1 MAPTLYGDYQI
12 MSCPQCRTRT
22 KVVAQSAAAWAA
34 SARTAECWHCGAK
47 FPCDSN
53 AIDPR
58 VIEGDLVEVT
68 AIQPTAIQTAEI
80 QTAEIHPKGGN
91 QLRIG
96 DIVAVQVEGRIR
108 VKRILGLPGDVIS
121 VQQRRLQ
128 VNGKRLEMI
137 LAEAGGTRDAAFIDV
152 DIDQHRSES
161 RWVRASEPRDS
172 DWLVYHHQSVYEHL
186 RPSEIYDDYPCNVDV
201 IRPLEPVDQLA
212 VTLSLAAAARVDVAF
227 FSNAGTRLATRHLV
241 ANESLTISVGHAEL
255 ADSISLTPQT
265 PIAIRVRDEQGQDE
279 QGQRVTLND
288 LCVRR
293 SVEYRLRRRDSE
305 AMYPLTLK
313 QDECFIVGDNVPISV
328 DSREFGPLSMD
339 HIVGFARRLT
349 PQ

>member
-1 MAPTLYGDYQI
+1 M
-12 MSCPQCRTRT
+12 
-22 KVVAQSAAAWAA
+22 
-34 SARTAECWHCGAK
+34 
-47 FPCDSN
+47 
-53 AIDPR
+53 
-58 VIEGDLVEVT
+58 IEGDLVEVT
-68 AIQPTAIQTAEI
+68 ALQPTAIQPE
-80 QTAEIHPKGGN
+80 GGN

-96 DIVAVQVEGRIR
+96 DIVAVQVDGRMR
-108 VKRILGLPGDVIS
+108 VKRILGLPGDVVS
-121 VQQRRLQ
+121 LQQRRLL

-137 LAEAGGTRDAAFIDV
+137 LAEAGGTRKPAFVDV
-152 DIDQHRSES
+152 DIDQHRSDS

-201 IRPLEPVDQLA
+201 IRPLDPVDQLA

-227 FSNAGTRLATRHLV
+227 YSIAGTRLATRHLV
-241 ANESLTISVGHAEL
+241 ANEPLTISVGHAEL

-265 PIAIRVRDEQGQDE
+265 PIAIRVRDELGQDE
-279 QGQRVTLND
+279 LGQRVRLND

-293 SVEYRLRRRDSE
+293 SVEYRLRRRDSD

-313 QDECFIVGDNVPISV
+313 QNECFIVGDNVPISV
-328 DSREFGPLSMD
+328 DSREFGPLSMNNV
-339 HIVGFARRLT
+339 VGFARRLT